1 MREVRTDVFTSLEL
15 SVLLAGEDTEGVSTE
30 VVTLRAKLG
39 HWYHKRRRDTHLG
52 LEKVGG
58 DDLAPVT
65 IEEGKSGGERRG
77 RDTPEN
83 SLGVDTPPTGLSLVD
98 GLVEEVIEEQRFEVV
113 VLLVRSGD
121 IAQEDRLDNAAT
133 TPHTRNASVVKIPV
147 ELEW

>member
-1 MREVRTDVFTSLEL
+1 MMSTKEHVAVAAYLRLKDVC
-15 SVLLAGEDTEGVSTE
+15 
-30 VVTLRAKLG
+30 R
-39 HWYHKRRRDTHLG
+39 
-52 LEKVGG
+52 
-58 DDLAPVT
+58 DDLTAVT
-65 IEEGKSGGERRG
+65 IEECKGGGEGRRG
-77 RDTPEN
+77 DTPEN
-83 SLGVDTPPTGLSLVD
+83 SLCNDAAPAGLSLVD